1 MCTIYILVNTASKS
15 NQSLK
20 KCKNY
25 KTYLCFLDLPD
36 HIVEGSLDKFFKK
49 SFAVSLKDEGCSL
62 NIVPLGGVL
71 VPSMLVV
78 NSMMLG
84 EVKDIVG
91 RI

>member
-1 MCTIYILVNTASKS
+1 M
-15 NQSLK
+15 
-20 KCKNY
+20 
-25 KTYLCFLDLPD
+25 
-36 HIVEGSLDKFFKK
+36 EGSLDKFFKK

-84 EVKDIVG
+84 KVKDIVG

>member
-1 MCTIYILVNTASKS
+1 MCIYILVHTASKS

-25 KTYLCFLDLPD
+25 KTYLYFSDLPD

-49 SFAVSLKDEGCSL
+49 KFCCIIKGWGCSL

-84 EVKDIVG
+84 KVKDIVG